1 MQGLSIL
8 RCKSKDDGYALY
20 KKTWVPRN
28 YPGRLL
34 RMGNTEDGRGGR
46 MRLIDADEIVKH
58 VYEYMGYSETV
69 IEWLVPC
76 AKMGRKDE

>member
-1 MQGLSIL
+1 MPIA
-8 RCKSKDDGYALY
+8 DDESMRLGNE
-20 KKTWVPRN
+20 K
-28 YPGRLL
+28 GR
-34 RMGNTEDGRGGR
+34 R